1 MRKMPTA
8 IEYNTCLQLCLLLN
22 TVGGMLEGNN
32 GIYYDFLDKHRIT
45 HQQMLKIIQLCN
57 PILYSAKYP
66 YIHIRSPKESGNEDG
81 EFYLTTTGNNWAKG
95 LPKSDFPAFWAEPE
109 KPKKE
114 DYIKPKP
121 EPDIPPV
128 KKYNLPPIKSARV
141 DSRWSKQ
148 EVINL
153 MTNEAHIVGHMLGTG
168 YDLLEPIHGEW
179 IKNWITNPYNFKVT
193 VHQAHRDSY
202 KCFAPNTRVMMSN
215 GTSKAIK
222 DIKIGESVMG
232 WDSTPRRVIATH
244 SGNTDLYKITLKKNG
259 ESYVCNKNHILT
271 LKQRGLQHNKRHKFD
286 KYRLADNPEIID
298 IPVSDF
304 IKLAGVGDQDAFS
317 HFKVG
322 VDFIEQR
329 VNIPPYILGLWL
341 GDGHSA
347 EPAFT
352 TADEVL
358 HIEFKKWAESLG
370 LHENV
375 YQKEGSKCR
384 TYKYHGQLGKLNPI
398 KVLLREYGLLQNKH
412 IPHVYLQN
420 SRKNRLDL
428 LAGLIDTDGYY
439 GTGHYIY
446 TTKSELLAKD
456 VEWLA
461 RSLGFN
467 AIAKKHKISCTY
479 NGKKVYGEAWQVY
492 INGADFSEIPI
503 KIDYK
508 KGGNKGTKGHLTF
521 NQTIESIGRGD
532 FVGIEIEGDG
542 KFLLENFLVVH
553 NTTCLRLFI
562 AELMLLEPLTT
573 IVLLR
578 KSEDAVKEVVNGVSK
593 ILDTPLF
600 QTFANIL
607 YPDVALKGGFK
618 KSTDTALCIDS
629 NLNTSLSG
637 EFQLRALGLGSP
649 LTGKHAKIIITDDIV
664 TTDDRE
670 SEAERKN
677 TIAKYQELMNVLSNN
692 KGFSDTRIL
701 NIGTPWHEE
710 DAFRLM
716 ERGLK
721 PKDESYEKIEG
732 IISESKDPE
741 QIARL
746 KEVLRKADMKR
757 GKFVYNCYQTGLMSI
772 EDIEWKKQVLNDDV
786 LFAANYLLSL
796 VSDEEKPFNRI
807 NNVGNYTKD
816 FFNDCWQVVGHID
829 CAYGGDDST
838 SLSIGGY
845 DYDNFNTVVYGKRWD
860 KIPIDKNYLEV
871 AELLWSCNCNILY
884 MEKNA
889 DKGLMGD
896 KFRELGF
903 DVRSYHESMNKHTKI
918 ISTIRPF
925 WRESGNEVL
934 PCVQFVAETDE
945 AYLSQI
951 YDYKK
956 GVKHDDCP
964 DNLAC
969 LLIYSKFGELAV
981 RVT

>member
-1 MRKMPTA
+1 MRAKPTA
-8 IEYNTCLQLCLLLN
+8 IQYNMCLHLCQILN
-22 TVGGMLEGNN
+22 QNSGRLACDEAM
-32 GIYYDFLDKHRIT
+32 YYDFLDAYRVT
-45 HQQMLKIIQLCN
+45 HEAMLKAIQICN
-57 PILYSAKYP
+57 PLFRECRYP
-66 YIHIRSPKESGNEDG
+66 YIHIRSEKESGHADG
-81 EFYLTTTGNNWAKG
+81 EFYLTKSGLDWAKN
-95 LPKSDFPAFWAEPE
+95 LPMSDFPAYVELPKEEKPPISREELHTAFNPEPP

-114 DYIKPKP
+114 KPIWTK
-121 EPDIPPV
+121 E
-128 KKYNLPPIKSARV
+128 
-141 DSRWSKQ
+141 
-148 EVINL
+148 EVIHL
-153 MTNEAHIVGHMLGTG
+153 MTNEAHVVGHMLGTG
-168 YDLLEPIHGEW
+168 YDLLEEIHSTW
-179 IKNWITNPYNFKVT
+179 INGWILNPYDLRVAI
-193 VHQAHRDSY
+193 HQAHRDSY
-202 KCFAPNTRVMMSN
+202 KCFAPNTMVMMFD
-215 GTSKAIK
+215 GTSKPIK

-232 WDSTPRRVIATH
+232 WDSTPRKVIGTH
-244 SGNTDLYKITLKKNG
+244 SGNTDLYKVTLKKNG
-259 ESYVCNKNHILT
+259 ESYICNKNHILT
-271 LKQRGLQHNKRHKFD
+271 LKQIGLEHNKRHKFD
-286 KYRLADNPEIID
+286 KYRIEGRPDIID
-298 IPVSDF
+298 IPISDF
-304 IKLAGVGDQDAFS
+304 VKLAGIGDQDAFS

-322 VDFIEQR
+322 VDFAEQKT
-329 VNIPPYILGLWL
+329 NIPPYILGLWL
-341 GDGHSA
+341 GDGHSN

-352 TADEVL
+352 TADEIL
-358 HIEFKKWAESLG
+358 HVEFKQWAESLG
-370 LHENV
+370 LHEKV
-375 YQKEGSKCR
+375 YQKEGSKCK
-384 TYKYHGQLGKLNPI
+384 TYKYNGKLGQTNPI
-398 KVLLREYGLLQNKH
+398 NKLLRQYDLLGNKH
-412 IPHVYLQN
+412 IPHEYLQN
-420 SRKNRLDL
+420 SRKNRLAL
-428 LAGLIDTDGYY
+428 LAGLIDTDGYH
-439 GTGHYIY
+439 GIKHYVY
-446 TTKSELLAKD
+446 TTKNDKLAKD

-467 AIAKKHKISCTY
+467 ATAKKHKTSCIY
-479 NGKKVYGEAWQVY
+479 NGTKVYSEAWQVY

-508 KGGNKGTKGHLTF
+508 KGENKGTKGHLIF
-521 NQTIESIGRGD
+521 NQTIEPIGKGD

-562 AELMLLEPLTT
+562 AEMMLLQPLTT

-600 QTFANIL
+600 QTFAAIL
-607 YPDVALKGGFK
+607 YPDVGLKGGLK
-618 KSTDTALCIDS
+618 KTTDTALAIDT

-692 KGFSDTRIL
+692 KGFSDTRII

-710 DAFRLM
+710 DAFKLM

-721 PKDESYEKIEG
+721 PKNDNYKHYEEMLEDPKF
-732 IISESKDPE
+732 SEK
-741 QIARL
+741 
-746 KEVLRKADMKR
+746 RKAHFREMIRKLDMQR
-757 GKFVYNCYQTGLMSI
+757 GKSVYNCYQTGLMTN

-796 VSDEEKPFNRI
+796 VSDDEKPFKRI
-807 NNVGNYTKD
+807 NNVGNYSLA
-816 FFNDCWQVVGHID
+816 FFADCWEVIGHID

-838 SLSIGGY
+838 SLSLGGF
-845 DYDNFNTVVYGKRWD
+845 DYDNFNTVVYGRRWD

-871 AELLWSCNCNILY
+871 AEILWSCGCTKLWL
-884 MEKNA
+884 EKNA

-903 DVRSYHESMNKHTKI
+903 DVESYHESMNKHTKI
-918 ISTIRPF
+918 VSTIRPF

-934 PCVQFVAETDE
+934 PCVQFVEETDPN
-945 AYLSQI
+945 YLSQI

-956 GVKHDDCP
+956 GVAHDDCP

-969 LLIYSKFGELAV
+969 LLIKAKFGNLAV
-981 RVT
+981 RIT